1 MLSVEHLFWHIS
13 TTHLRWH
20 ALPSLQQ
27 KRSRRE
33 RPYNRPTFTESFNFT
48 DEHVDIV
55 SEEFD
60 GLFHDV
66 VGENLSFLE
75 QDDFVSQDISLSC
88 VEQPSFSAPLV
99 CQTTCTR
106 ESSTFT
112 ESFNFTAEHVNIAS
126 KEFDGLFH
134 DVVGESQT
142 TQT

>member
-1 MLSVEHLFWHIS
+1 MLSVEDLFCHIS

-75 QDDFVSQDISLSC
+75 QDDYVSQEHISQCC
-88 VEQPSFSAPLV
+88 VEQPIFLGSCSFETFAEADAHEKQCMQSNTAA
-99 CQTTCTR
+99 CCAAD
-106 ESSTFT
+106 SSNWAI
-112 ESFNFTAEHVNIAS
+112 SPY
-126 KEFDGLFH
+126 
-134 DVVGESQT
+134 
-142 TQT
+142 